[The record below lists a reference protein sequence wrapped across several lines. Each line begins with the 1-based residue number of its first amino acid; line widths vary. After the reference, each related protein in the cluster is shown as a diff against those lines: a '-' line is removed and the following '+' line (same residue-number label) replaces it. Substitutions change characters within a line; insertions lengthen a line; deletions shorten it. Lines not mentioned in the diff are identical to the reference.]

1 MKQIL
6 LVEDNTDMAVDI
18 KDKLRLMN
26 HSCVAVATLEQALT
40 ALEGSSFDLAII
52 SLNLEAE
59 YESLDLADI
68 ILTSYFIPVI
78 FTTDSPR
85 DSRVKTAGAT
95 VCLTKPIDYNTLFS
109 SIFMSM
115 LNNNL
120 KQW

>member
-6 LVEDNTDMAVDI
+6 LVEDNTAIAMDI

-40 ALEGSSFDLAII
+40 ELESSSFDLAII

-78 FTTDSPR
+78 FTTNRPR
-85 DSRVKTAGAT
+85 DKTAEAN

-109 SIFMSM
+109 SIFMAM

>member
-1 MKQIL
+1 MKKIL
-6 LVEDNTDMAVDI
+6 LVEDNADMALDI

-26 HSCVAVATLEQALT
+26 HSCVAVATLEQALA
-40 ALEGSSFDLAII
+40 ALESSSFDLAVI

-85 DSRVKTAGAT
+85 DKTAGAT

-109 SIFMSM
+109 SVFMSM